1 MFTTS
6 FLQGLDFKYTYVR
19 FWYAHCNIWGVMV
32 HLCYGVLGHLH
43 GYFVATRKNCCAIT
57 LAQGYWLVWQ
67 LDVGKK
73 SMTELVP
80 ISGPRNNSLVL
91 LKIKKD
97 SLRRKCKHYVLK
109 DRFLYYKV
117 GSTSAGE

>member
-1 MFTTS
+1 
-6 FLQGLDFKYTYVR
+6 
-19 FWYAHCNIWGVMV
+19 MV

-43 GYFVATRKNCCAIT
+43 GYFVATRKNCCTIT

-67 LDVGKK
+67 LDVEKVYDRISTYLRTKK
-73 SMTELVP
+73 QLIGLTK
-80 ISGPRNNSLVL
+80 N
-91 LKIKKD
+91 KKD
-97 SLRRKCKHYVLK
+97 SLRRKCKHDVLK